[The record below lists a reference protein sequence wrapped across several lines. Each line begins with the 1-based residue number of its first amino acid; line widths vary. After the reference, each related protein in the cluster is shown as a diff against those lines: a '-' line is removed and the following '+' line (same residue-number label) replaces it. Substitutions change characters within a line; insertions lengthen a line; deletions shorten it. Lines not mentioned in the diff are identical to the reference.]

1 MINSDLKRLM
11 DLSQKIMV
19 IGMEKAISNTED
31 NKTILLDSSD
41 VVVEIISW
49 SFTIR

>member
-1 MINSDLKRLM
+1 
-11 DLSQKIMV
+11 
-19 IGMEKAISNTED
+19 MEKAISNTED